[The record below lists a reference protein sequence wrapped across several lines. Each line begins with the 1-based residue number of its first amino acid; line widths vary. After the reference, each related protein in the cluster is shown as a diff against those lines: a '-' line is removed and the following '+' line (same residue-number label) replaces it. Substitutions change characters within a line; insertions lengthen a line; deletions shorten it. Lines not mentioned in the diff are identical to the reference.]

1 MSFSACIKGVRA
13 DRALPRDCG
22 MQGRLFRNTLRALAY
37 AGKCGMKAE
46 TWLVRCAAELQHL
59 YLMNPN
65 RKVNDV
71 PLDDWNMDT
80 AGELIEAQRY
90 RGLDPVQ
97 AARSFWR
104 DSMSSPQQR

>member
-1 MSFSACIKGVRA
+1 MKVEIW
-13 DRALPRDCG
+13 
-22 MQGRLFRNTLRALAY
+22 LA
-37 AGKCGMKAE
+37 
-46 TWLVRCAAELQHL
+46 RCAAELQHL
-59 YLMNPN
+59 YLTNPN
-65 RKVNDV
+65 RGVNAV

-104 DSMSSPQQR
+104 DSTSRPQLGDGDGRVGLVDAAGGARAIRGPGMSPT

>member
-1 MSFSACIKGVRA
+1 
-13 DRALPRDCG
+13 
-22 MQGRLFRNTLRALAY
+22 
-37 AGKCGMKAE
+37 MKAE
-46 TWLVRCAAELQHL
+46 IWLARCAAELQHL

-65 RKVNDV
+65 RSVNDV

-97 AARSFWR
+97 AARIFWR
-104 DSMSSPQQR
+104 DSTSRPQQG

>member
-1 MSFSACIKGVRA
+1 MQHATFRKTLLASAYMK
-13 DRALPRDCG
+13 
-22 MQGRLFRNTLRALAY
+22 T
-37 AGKCGMKAE
+37 CGMKAE
-46 TWLVRCAAELQHL
+46 TWLARCAAELQHL
-59 YLMNPN
+59 HLTNP
-65 RKVNDV
+65 RSGVKDV

-104 DSMSSPQQR
+104 DSASSPLQG